1 MNRCDLNW
9 MKKLS
14 FVLLSILS
22 FSLFAQS
29 ADDIINQN
37 LEKSGGVKNWKNLN
51 SVIMRG
57 DALLSLEQS
66 FPMVIY
72 HKRPYQ
78 KKVVFLIEG
87 KELLNEGYDGK
98 NGWTYNE
105 ISGKNEIVK
114 GYQPDSFESDI
125 LDYKKKGF
133 EAKYV
138 GKSKSDNQECYK
150 VELTKNVNKTTYCFS
165 TQNYSTLWEESDEER
180 IYYYDYK
187 VFNGLRFSTRIVGQP
202 KNGGEYVIVFNSVL
216 INPVIED
223 KVFKF

>member
-14 FVLLSILS
+14 FVLLGILS

-29 ADDIINQN
+29 ADEIINQN

-165 TQNYSTLWEESDEER
+165 TQDYSTLWEESDEER